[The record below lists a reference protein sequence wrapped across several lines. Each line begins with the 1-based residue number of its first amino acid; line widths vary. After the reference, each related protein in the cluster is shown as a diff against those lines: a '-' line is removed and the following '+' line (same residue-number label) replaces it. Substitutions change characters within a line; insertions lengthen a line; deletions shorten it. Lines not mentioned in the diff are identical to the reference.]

1 MTNTSNLVL
10 KIVEINL
17 ETKNVENVFYIFYD
31 REIKHYVI
39 KGKRMKEDFVCN
51 PYSYLCQ
58 SLELSQMFIEVVIS
72 EENNIIYDLF
82 NHENLTT
89 DSVNIT
95 YESLEKTNKTHLN
108 EVVVFIQESYDSKKL
123 KKLLDVIKNVYN
135 Y

>member
-1 MTNTSNLVL
+1 
-10 KIVEINL
+10 
-17 ETKNVENVFYIFYD
+17 
-31 REIKHYVI
+31 
-39 KGKRMKEDFVCN
+39 MKEDFVCN

-58 SLELSQMFIEVVIS
+58 SLDLSQMFIEVVIS

-95 YESLEKTNKTHLN
+95 YESLEKTNKTHFN

-123 KKLLDVIKNVYN
+123 NKLLDVIKNVYN